1 MFNSKLRHHKTFY
14 DKSPVLKELYEPY
27 YISGPLIKICLQD
40 DDVISVKKLFPVLKQ
55 SACLGDNDAMY
66 LVAVILN
73 NGFLVTADEIQ
84 VLLHPIKSHL
94 YQHILFIH
102 LIHSGR
108 IYFVFSLC
116 PQGLAYLMMAALDN
130 HRLSFLAIGNKHKYG
145 LDTVPLDLD
154 QAYSQYL

>member
-1 MFNSKLRHHKTFY
+1 MRHHETFY

-27 YISGPLIKICLQD
+27 YLTSGPLFPKPLIKICLQD

-94 YQHILFIH
+94 YQHILFI
-102 LIHSGR
+102 LILVEYS
-108 IYFVFSLC
+108 FVFSLC